1 MSSEKFVNENNWRY
15 CLDSFNIS
23 KKAKNILIKK
33 IKRIHGVEFLKKKPF
48 IMKIIKII
56 KFKEELI
63 TFRKITEK
71 KNAKFRFQIKS
82 IELKT
87 TKYEISF

>member
-1 MSSEKFVNENNWRY
+1 
-15 CLDSFNIS
+15 
-23 KKAKNILIKK
+23 
-33 IKRIHGVEFLKKKPF
+33 
-48 IMKIIKII
+48 MKIIKII